1 MIRKFVQAGLVL
13 SVLIFTSGCSSSG
26 GNVAGGEQGDGSEEE
41 IYIAPKGNRLAE
53 TNVKLGVVYFQQG
66 NYEYALVKFR
76 KALELDDSL
85 PNGHYAIAL
94 LYDHLGKP
102 QTAIKHFERS
112 IEINPQ
118 YSDAL
123 NAYAAFLCRKKEYDR
138 ADVKFRR
145 ALANPLYRS
154 HALVRMNAGLC
165 AMRAG
170 KLDKAENYFRNL
182 LQSNPNTPTAL
193 YQMSKINFDTERFL
207 QARGYIQRF
216 AALGNH
222 TAKSLLL
229 GVKIER
235 ILGGKNARAKYALI
249 LQRKFPDSDE
259 SRELLKSE
267 LR

>member
-1 MIRKFVQAGLVL
+1 MIRKSIQAGLML
-13 SVLIFTSGCSSSG
+13 SVLVLTSGCSSSG
-26 GNVAGGEQGDGSEEE
+26 GGAGSSTDGEED
-41 IYIAPKGNRLAE
+41 IFIAPKGNRLAE
-53 TNVKLGVVYFQQG
+53 TNVKLGVGYFQQG
-66 NYEYALVKFR
+66 NYKYALIKLR
-76 KALELDDSL
+76 KALELDDNL

-94 LYDHLGKP
+94 LYDRLGKP
-102 QTAIKHFERS
+102 KAAIRHFERS
-112 IEINPQ
+112 IELNSQ
-118 YSDAL
+118 YSDAY
-123 NAYAAFLCRKKEYDR
+123 NAYAAFLCRNKKYER
-138 ADVKFRR
+138 ADEKFRR
-145 ALANPLYRS
+145 ALENPLYRS

-170 KLDKAENYFRNL
+170 KPEQAEKYFRNL
-182 LQSNPNTPTAL
+182 LQSYPNMPTAL
-193 YQMSKINFDTERFL
+193 YQMAKINYEAERFL

-222 TAKSLLL
+222 SAKSLLL

-235 ILGGKNARAKYALI
+235 VLGGKNELAKYALI

>member
-1 MIRKFVQAGLVL
+1 MIRKSIQAGLAL
-13 SVLIFTSGCSSSG
+13 SVLIFASGCSSSG
-26 GNVAGGEQGDGSEEE
+26 GGVAGEDGEED

-53 TNVKLGVVYFQQG
+53 TNVKLGVGYFQQG
-66 NYEYALVKFR
+66 NYEYALIKLR
-76 KALELDDSL
+76 KALEIDDNL

-94 LYDHLGKP
+94 LYDRLGKP
-102 QTAIKHFERS
+102 QAATRHFERS

-118 YSDAL
+118 YSDAY
-123 NAYAAFLCRKKEYDR
+123 NAYAAFLCRNKEFER
-138 ADVKFRR
+138 ADVKFKK
-145 ALANPLYRS
+145 ALTNPLYRS
-154 HALVRMNAGLC
+154 HGLVKMNAGLC

-170 KLDKAENYFRNL
+170 KPDKAEQYFRSL

-193 YQMSKINFDTERFL
+193 YQMAKINYDAEHFL
-207 QARGYIQRF
+207 QARGYIQRY
-216 AALGNH
+216 AAAGQH
-222 TAKSLLL
+222 TAQSLLL

-235 ILGGKNARAKYALI
+235 VLGGKNALAKYALI